1 MNVFETGNYPQSRI
15 SMRLTAHIFQGMVRA
30 MAEVST
36 LSEIATSQAVW
47 AIVALGLG
55 AFLFRKLYND
65 GASRE
70 ARLIDQE
77 KQYRDESKEREK
89 QLMQHL
95 ERSNESQEKTAEAL
109 TGINTSLSS
118 LEGRVDRIEKH
129 TYKEGA

>member
-1 MNVFETGNYPQSRI
+1 
-15 SMRLTAHIFQGMVRA
+15 
-30 MAEVST
+30 MAEVT
-36 LSEIATSQAVW
+36 VLSEIATSQAVW
-47 AIVALGLG
+47 AIVALALG
-55 AFLFRKLYND
+55 GFLFRKLYND
-65 GASRE
+65 GATRE

-129 TYKEGA
+129 TYQKESA